1 MNDID
6 RQGPL
11 PPALAEAVDLARRD
25 GGRDSPGSRV
35 LYYPVASSTNDLAAR
50 AAERGAPDGTLVI
63 AGQQVAGRGRAGHQ
77 WYSPAGAGLY
87 LSVVVDTR
95 AGEVRDRV
103 GALTLAAGVGVAE
116 GLHAASGLP
125 VRIKWPNDLVMAPAG
140 TVRGARKLAGILA
153 EGQVEGED
161 LTRVVVGIGVN
172 VGAAPWPA
180 EISAK
185 TTSLEEELG
194 RPVDPALVLGALL
207 SRFGAWLRRGRE
219 GDTAAVS
226 ARWQRLGVGAS
237 GATVEIP
244 LPGGVRRG
252 VTCGLDADGALLVRH
267 GAEIERVVGGEV
279 TWL

>member
-1 MNDID
+1 MSEID
-6 RQGPL
+6 CQGPL
-11 PPALAEAVDLARRD
+11 PPALADAVEMARRE
-25 GGRDSPGSRV
+25 GGPDAPGSRV

-95 AGEVRDRV
+95 AGAAPDRV
-103 GALTLAAGVGVAE
+103 GALTLAAGVAVAE

-153 EGQVEGED
+153 EGQVDGAA

-180 EISAK
+180 EISAR

-194 RPVDPALVLGALL
+194 RPVDPGLVLGALL
-207 SRFGAWLRRGRE
+207 SRLGAWLGRGRAGE
-219 GDTAAVS
+219 AAAVS

-244 LPGGVRRG
+244 SPVGGRRG
-252 VTCGLDADGALLVRH
+252 VTCGLADDGALLVRH
-267 GAEIERVVGGEV
+267 GAEVERVVGGEV
-279 TWL
+279 RWL